1 MQTPKV
7 GRLLA
12 SDASLQPVVAKARE
26 ISALSKL
33 CFDFLPP
40 GLARLV
46 RAVSF
51 NDRLRD
57 RQLVL
62 LAASPA
68 AAAKLKLLSEALCK
82 FLLQH
87 GAQVNSV
94 SVRVQPG
101 SGPQTAATERV
112 PRRLSP
118 SAINALQALHHK
130 LPDSPA
136 RRALKTL
143 LDHQFVPPKTGREEP

>member
-12 SDASLQPVVAKARE
+12 SDAGLQPVVAKARE
-26 ISALSKL
+26 IGALSKL

-46 RAVSF
+46 RAVSL
-51 NDRLRD
+51 NDRLGE

-62 LAASPA
+62 FAASPA
-68 AAAKLKLLSEALCK
+68 AAAKLKLLSEALCQ

-101 SGPQTAATERV
+101 AAAPAVAVERQ
-112 PRRLSP
+112 PRRLS
-118 SAINALQALHHK
+118 SVAIAALQQLHDK
-130 LPDSPA
+130 LPDTPA

-143 LDHQFVPPKTGREEP
+143 LDHQAVPDKAGSKRP